1 MMTEKVP
8 NRKIFNEFE
17 NYLVIERRFPLNNNI
32 IGIPELFFQGA
43 FFRRSGISPL
53 ILMVKAFLK
62 GLQPIPILATK
73 LKFKCSMVTDDF
85 SVTKNLIKIWK
96 K

>member
-1 MMTEKVP
+1 MTEKVP

-43 FFRRSGISPL
+43 FFRRSGIFPL
-53 ILMVKAFLK
+53 ILKWSRLFLK
-62 GLQPIPILATK
+62 GLQPIPRLEILATK
-73 LKFKCSMVTDDF
+73 LRFKCSMVTDDF
-85 SVTKNLIKIWK
+85 SVTQKLD
-96 K
+96 

>member
-62 GLQPIPILATK
+62 GLQPVRNLIP
-73 LKFKCSMVTDDF
+73 
-85 SVTKNLIKIWK
+85 KNLGYEW
-96 K
+96 